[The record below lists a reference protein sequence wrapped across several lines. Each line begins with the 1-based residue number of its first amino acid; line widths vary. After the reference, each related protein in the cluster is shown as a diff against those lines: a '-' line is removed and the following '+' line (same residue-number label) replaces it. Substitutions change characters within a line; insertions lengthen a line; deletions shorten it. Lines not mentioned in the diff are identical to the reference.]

1 MKKFIYS
8 ILALLCSLTDTMA
21 FTACSN
27 DDDEPSA
34 GNNQINELKS
44 WLNIDEKGECAYPC
58 NDEGVY
64 FVGADSESDASKIA
78 KNLSL
83 GASETGSLTLPDD
96 LGTIKVTK
104 PTDPNGFYF
113 EINYNV
119 KGISVKKLVVV
130 NNDVLENGDENISL
144 PYIPG
149 GSTRPTLYYI
159 CNDCPAGSNE
169 FSTSGTATQ
178 CPKCGSTNISL
189 K

>member
-1 MKKFIYS
+1 M
-8 ILALLCSLTDTMA
+8 ATMA

-27 DDDEPSA
+27 DDEPSA
-34 GNNQINELKS
+34 GNNQINELKA
-44 WLNIDEKGECAYPC
+44 WLSINEKGECAYPC

-64 FVGADSESDASKIA
+64 FVGADSESDASTIA

-119 KGISVKKLVVV
+119 KGISVKKLVII
-130 NNDVLENGDENISL
+130 NNEVLENGGENWYFPPKNIS
-144 PYIPG
+144 YK
-149 GSTRPTLYYI
+149 YI
-159 CNDCPAGSNE
+159 CKDCPAGSNE
-169 FSTSGTATQ
+169 FSTTGQPTK
-178 CPKCGSTNISL
+178 CPKCGSTNI
-189 K
+189 KKK